1 MSTKY
6 LRNLDLILVAVVTIF
21 VVSLIIWLG
30 LT

>member
-6 LRNLDLILVAVVTIF
+6 LRNLDLILVALVATF
-21 VVSLIIWLG
+21 VVSLFVWLA